1 MCVSVLPS
9 SMSVHQM
16 HEVHKEVKRGFRSP
30 GSRVTDVFELPCRCQ
45 GIKLSPVEEQP
56 VF

>member
-16 HEVHKEVKRGFRSP
+16 HEVHKRLKEGSDPREV
-30 GSRVTDVFELPCRCQ
+30 ELQ
-45 GIKLSPVEEQP
+45 MFLSCHVGVKESN
-56 VF
+56 